1 MHILPKKIKNVMKI
15 NFWIFAFDFGK
26 VECKNFIRLKIE
38 IIYLYHM
45 SLYQCIRQLV
55 NSNFKL
61 LRNLW
66 MNFSFCLT
74 RQNIEQKIPWSKNWL
89 WPCYA
94 IDTTY
99 ILLCWSL
106 KSLLNIY
113 FLAFKCFTRVC
124 RYIFNSFS
132 EELKKKLWIT
142 NCNLQFHS

>member
-1 MHILPKKIKNVMKI
+1 
-15 NFWIFAFDFGK
+15 
-26 VECKNFIRLKIE
+26 
-38 IIYLYHM
+38 M

-142 NCNLQFHS
+142 NLTGYTNSLWDDVFIDDYQIFRLRSKWKNWMGNKNYNKLINLSGSS